1 MAWISGLA
9 DKAENILNKL
19 DQNAASALQVTTA
32 TGGAG
37 AVDIGESNALET
49 MRRSLSSSKLSLK
62 SALSPA
68 KAITAGNSLISSGKV
83 DTSDVMATYGTILTD
98 STESKPKME
107 WTVNSAVSSRR
118 SSINSHADAVVAIE
132 VEETNPKHDVLRKV
146 ATEGSFL
153 SSSPDGQE
161 LMAFK
166 IALSEVTSERDELR
180 ARINAMNRDNEKALL
195 LKRLQESESLL
206 QRLTD
211 ERDQAQHE
219 LGSAQSTI
227 NAYIHS
233 ISELESN
240 LAKIQQEYLEAAHKL
255 QMQMKETEQQRK
267 ELQEY
272 RVKAQLALQMKD
284 NLITEL
290 KANGSSTTTVAGSEG
305 ETDLRLLQMEFD
317 ALKQEHQ
324 QTLEECNTLRMQ
336 LDELRHDWQLVNEQH
351 TTLAAA
357 AHAAEDAL
365 RKELRTEREQ
375 LLAAESE
382 QRVQAQELVKLR
394 QQVSNQMAA
403 SATRLQE
410 KDTQLQQLRAELMRR
425 KMTVQNGEDGITSD
439 SFNDRIKALTQTLVD
454 KQQTVER
461 ITAERNALRI
471 QLEKMQDQ
479 LQQQYTFE
487 SSLHGGRAVSRNAL
501 LSNTTDDVKAQFPL
515 LMRENP
521 FDNRVARRVKRV
533 YSSLDSAGIRLGAFL
548 RRYPLMRIFV
558 LMYVGLL
565 HLWVVFV
572 LISSSPN

>member
-19 DQNAASALQVTTA
+19 DQNAASALQVTA
-32 TGGAG
+32 TVGGAG
-37 AVDIGESNALET
+37 DGDSSESNALET
-49 MRRSLSSSKLSLK
+49 MRRSLSNSKLSLK
-62 SALSPA
+62 AALSPA
-68 KAITAGNSLISSGKV
+68 KAKSTGNYFLNSVKSGMDDTTGTYAAGL
-83 DTSDVMATYGTILTD
+83 SDSVA
-98 STESKPKME
+98 SKENME
-107 WTVNSAVSSRR
+107 WSINSVVSSRR
-118 SSINSHADAVVAIE
+118 SSIDSRPDDVTIE
-132 VEETNPKHDVLRKV
+132 VGDTSPKRDFLKKV
-146 ATEGSFL
+146 ATEGSL
-153 SSSPDGQE
+153 LITPLENQE

-180 ARINAMNRDNEKALL
+180 ARIIAMNRDNEKTALV
-195 LKRLQESESLL
+195 KRIEELESLL

-219 LGSAQSTI
+219 LS
-227 NAYIHS
+227 NARSNNNEYMHS
-233 ISELESN
+233 ISELETN
-240 LAKIQQEYLEAAHKL
+240 LAKMQQEYLETSQKL
-255 QMQMKETEQQRK
+255 QMQLKETEQQRK
-267 ELQEY
+267 ELQAY

-290 KANGSSTTTVAGSEG
+290 KSNDLSAGSAGSSDG

-324 QTLEECNTLRMQ
+324 QTLEECSTLRVQ
-336 LDELRHDWQLVNEQH
+336 LDDLWRDWQLVNEQ
-351 TTLAAA
+351 TTENTANAR
-357 AHAAEDAL
+357 AAEDAL
-365 RKELRTEREQ
+365 RKELRAERAR

-394 QQVSNQMAA
+394 QQLSNQMAA

-410 KDTQLQQLRAELMRR
+410 KETQLQQLRSELLRR
-425 KMTVQNGEDGITSD
+425 KATTHTEDGIAAD
-439 SFNDRIKALTQTLVD
+439 SLDERIKALTQTLVD

-461 ITAERNALRI
+461 ITSERNALRI

-479 LQQQYTFE
+479 LQQQYAFN
-487 SSLHGGRAVSRNAL
+487 SSLHHGKAVSRNAL

-565 HLWVVFV
+565 HLWVIFV